1 MIPVAPIA
9 GGTILLNADLIEA
22 IESDPDTVIV
32 LANGRRMVVTDD
44 PHTLVQHISRARAAV
59 LAAAQDIV
67 PRGNAK
73 VVPLRPAK
81 GQS

>member
-44 PHTLVQHISRARAAV
+44 PQTLVHHISRARAAV
-59 LAAAQDIV
+59 LAAAQDV
-67 PRGNAK
+67 APRGNAT

>member
-22 IESDPDTVIV
+22 IESDPETVIV

-44 PHTLVQHISRARAAV
+44 PQTLVDHISRARAAV
-59 LAAAQDIV
+59 LAAAQDIT
-67 PRGNAK
+67 PRGNAT
-73 VVPLRPAK
+73 VVPFRPAK

>member
-44 PHTLVQHISRARAAV
+44 PQTLVSHISRARAAV
-59 LAAAQDIV
+59 LAAAQDIT
-67 PRGNAK
+67 PKGNATI
-73 VVPLRPAK
+73 VPLRPAK